1 MKRMLPGQ
9 AGQMLEVD
17 INESSAPLHCHYLYH
32 NRFEAGP
39 QYVITPH
46 DHLFWHV
53 EIVGA
58 GHLVTTV
65 ADQSYDV
72 RPGEAI
78 LLPPEWPHGF
88 VYRDEGTYV
97 FSVKFEVHN
106 ASLPGAAILV
116 GAGAPTRALADA
128 LDSLLR
134 HQVWPSPEKLA
145 AVDHLLAALVHLA
158 AHMEEQDNADEP
170 KPLAQMVKELVE
182 RTDGKAV
189 TVGGIARQLGYSETH
204 VRSQFHKDEGMGLK
218 EYIDRHR
225 ANVAVQYLSYS
236 DMPIKEIVTIMEF
249 PDPQCFSRFCKRMT
263 GRSPKMIR
271 RWLKHGTN
279 VRK

>member
-1 MKRMLPGQ
+1 MLPGQ
-9 AGQMLEVD
+9 TGDMIEVD

-39 QYVITPH
+39 GYVILPH
-46 DHLFWHV
+46 HHLFWHV
-53 EIVGA
+53 EIVGR
-58 GHLVTTV
+58 GHLETTV
-65 ADQSYDV
+65 GEQRIDV
-72 RPGEAI
+72 RPGEAL
-78 LLPPEWPHGF
+78 LLPPEVPHGF
-88 VYRDEGTYV
+88 VYRDTGTYV

-106 ASLPGAAILV
+106 ASLGIEGLLM
-116 GAGAPTRALADA
+116 GAGAPTRTLADA

-158 AHMEEQDNADEP
+158 AHEEERDNANEP
-170 KPLAQMVKELVE
+170 RPLAQVVKELVE
-182 RTDGKAV
+182 RADGKAI
-189 TVGGIARQLGYSETH
+189 TVGGISAQLGYSETH
-204 VRSQFHKDEGMGLK
+204 VRSQFRREEGMGLK

-263 GRSPKMIR
+263 GRSPKTIR

-279 VRK
+279 IRK